1 MTLIKIP
8 RYNHVTA
15 ATLGME
21 LTVLFS
27 WSKHVSEPEISRW
40 SSSVI
45 TISITMFQK
54 RLIIWQRT
62 RHAIHIAHCTVYTVF
77 SVLCTA
83 QMYTS
88 VYSVHCTVYILHILN
103 YTLHC
108 REGGKEDWDERNEEM
123 KWRLEDG
130 KRHCNSRI
138 NTVHVRVRLALYFY
152 FWRLLACESLS
163 STQVALYDLIVTVLI
178 SPPHRLL
185 VPWSWAVRHIF

>member
-1 MTLIKIP
+1 MLVASK
-8 RYNHVTA
+8 VA
-15 ATLGME
+15 SFCQV
-21 LTVLFS
+21 LTVLLS

-88 VYSVHCTVYILHILN
+88 VYSVHCTVYIWYILN

-108 REGGKEDWDERNEEM
+108 REAGKEEM
-123 KWRLEDG
+123 RGAIGRWETTVTLEDYLVDNGALLILLIRSSNTWDING
-130 KRHCNSRI
+130 K
-138 NTVHVRVRLALYFY
+138 L
-152 FWRLLACESLS
+152 
-163 STQVALYDLIVTVLI
+163 
-178 SPPHRLL
+178 
-185 VPWSWAVRHIF
+185 